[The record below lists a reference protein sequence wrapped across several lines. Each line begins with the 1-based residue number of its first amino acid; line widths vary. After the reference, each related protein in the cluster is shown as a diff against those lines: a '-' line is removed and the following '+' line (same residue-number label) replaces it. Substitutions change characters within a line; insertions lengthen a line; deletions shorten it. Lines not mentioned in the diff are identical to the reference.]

1 MSVYYKNIP
10 NIEDTDEDT
19 GPSGN
24 NGGLWGLDKTL
35 PLYFV
40 EHNSTIELF
49 DQLTYNKDTIDKLNQ
64 LGLNIYLDEPLVSYN
79 AKRQDWDNVS
89 MFSEFIGN
97 EDPVDLRAKELDSI
111 EKLISTNKL
120 TNVTVHTCD
129 YDVVKYYPHYSNKM
143 KLRTND
149 RFVKRRFRPKYH
161 KVMSLSPLTKKFINL
176 NWRYVA
182 HRHLI
187 ASYLNEKSSYISWP
201 HKKSIDFLKKPLWVN
216 NSELLDRI
224 TKKTNTLY
232 KQSPKTLDIPMRTP
246 LPDLPEQGLKAS
258 DQDSAGYPRYAPH
271 DIEPYSELLGSI
283 LRMLF
288 ENSFVVVVSESRFAQ
303 PTANFS
309 EKTLKAII
317 HHKPFILVAPPH
329 TLKYM
334 REEFG
339 FKTFSDFWD
348 ESYDEEEIHSERM
361 KKIFDIIDDI
371 ENKPLKELE
380 EIYTQMKE
388 IIKYNFNIVNQN
400 HEDD

>member
-10 NIEDTDEDT
+10 NIEDTS
-19 GPSGN
+19 GPGVN
-24 NGGLWGLDKTL
+24 DGLWGLDKTL

-111 EKLISTNKL
+111 ETLISTNKL

-143 KLRTND
+143 NLRTND
-149 RFVKRRFRPKYH
+149 RFVKRRFRPKHH

-187 ASYLNEKSSYISWP
+187 ASYLNEKSSYLSWP

-246 LPDLPEQGLKAS
+246 LESLSEQELKLII
-258 DQDSAGYPRYAPH
+258 DQDSAGYPRDPQNVH
-271 DIEPYSELLGSI
+271 KDNWDKIFGKLGRNNI

-288 ENSFVVVVSESRFAQ
+288 ENSFVAVVSESRFAQ

-388 IIKYNFNIVNQN
+388 IINYNFNIVNQN
-400 HEDD
+400 